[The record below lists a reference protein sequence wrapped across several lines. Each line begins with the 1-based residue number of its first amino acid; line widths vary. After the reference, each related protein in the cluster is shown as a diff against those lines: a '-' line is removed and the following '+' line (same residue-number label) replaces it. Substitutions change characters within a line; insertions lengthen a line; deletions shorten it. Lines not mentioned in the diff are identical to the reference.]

1 MAEEVEVKKGW
12 FSWIPSWIFQFGISK
27 EGLTLFSYKIGWIW
41 ILVIIALILY
51 VLYDKGYIGRK
62 PTYTESAIGFAKD
75 TVLNQ
80 MGDVPV
86 NIPIPSKY
94 LH

>member
-1 MAEEVEVKKGW
+1 MAEEFTVKDGW
-12 FSWIPSWIFQFGISK
+12 FSWIPSWIYQFDISK
-27 EGLTLFSYKIGWIW
+27 EGLTLFSYKIRWLW
-41 ILVIIALILY
+41 VLLVIALILY

-62 PTYTESAIGFAKD
+62 PTATETAIGFAKD

-80 MGDVPV
+80 MGDIPV

>member
-1 MAEEVEVKKGW
+1 MEEVEVKKGW
-12 FSWIPSWIFQFGISK
+12 FSWIPSWIFQFDISK
-27 EGLTLFSYKIGWIW
+27 EGVTLFSYKIGWLW
-41 ILVIIALILY
+41 ISVIIALILY
-51 VLYDKGYIGRK
+51 VLYDKGYIGRR
-62 PTYTESAIGFAKD
+62 PTYIESAIGFAKD